1 MENSSKNGGISD
13 GLGPLGFGIAHRS
26 LETTS
31 LDLDIL
37 EPPPT
42 IMPIGTV
49 RVQVDWQW
57 ICWFHLVRSVL
68 DAPNLEAKAS
78 HERQ

>member
-49 RVQVDWQW
+49 RVQVD
-57 ICWFHLVRSVL
+57 
-68 DAPNLEAKAS
+68 
-78 HERQ
+78 

>member
-1 MENSSKNGGISD
+1 MENSSKNGGILD
-13 GLGPLGFGIAHRS
+13 GLGPSGFGIAHRS

-42 IMPIGTV
+42 IMPIGTI
-49 RVQVDWQW
+49 RVQVD
-57 ICWFHLVRSVL
+57 
-68 DAPNLEAKAS
+68 
-78 HERQ
+78 

>member
-1 MENSSKNGGISD
+1 MENSLKNRGILD
-13 GLGPLGFGIAHRS
+13 GLGPSGFGIAHRS

-49 RVQVDWQW
+49 RVRVD
-57 ICWFHLVRSVL
+57 
-68 DAPNLEAKAS
+68 
-78 HERQ
+78 